1 MWETDL
7 EDPKDGCDA
16 YQDCSKRGG
25 RARKRALEIESRRHG
40 AQVGLSK
47 REEGSGLLGLMLRRE
62 YKPLASFREDWER
75 KLYIR

>member
-1 MWETDL
+1 MLWRGRVSEGLLVEEFVRFRRDWEVWETDL

-47 REEGSGLLGLMLRRE
+47 REEGRGLLG
-62 YKPLASFREDWER
+62 
-75 KLYIR
+75 